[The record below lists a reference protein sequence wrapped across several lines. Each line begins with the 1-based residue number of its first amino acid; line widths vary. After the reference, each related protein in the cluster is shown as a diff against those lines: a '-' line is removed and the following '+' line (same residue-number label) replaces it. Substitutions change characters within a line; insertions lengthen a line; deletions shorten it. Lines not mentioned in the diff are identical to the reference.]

1 MNIRGNENNDDRLDI
16 PLYSSDD
23 CLYIYILLRH
33 FDEEHVLYHFN
44 PVKQI
49 VIDLYLG

>member
-23 CLYIYILLRH
+23 CLYIYIYIYMKSMYCIILI
-33 FDEEHVLYHFN
+33 
-44 PVKQI
+44 Q
-49 VIDLYLG
+49 